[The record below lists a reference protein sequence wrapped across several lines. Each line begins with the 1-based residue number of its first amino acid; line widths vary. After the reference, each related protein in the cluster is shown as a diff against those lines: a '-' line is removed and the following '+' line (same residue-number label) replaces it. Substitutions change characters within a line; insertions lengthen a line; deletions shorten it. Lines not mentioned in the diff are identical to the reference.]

1 MIQVPHPKTQDYC
14 VHLKTGLADLL
25 RQDKNNALNP
35 GQKLLM
41 GFSGLFER
49 LQSDAGKLMVALRS
63 INIPQAWLSFDQLSK
78 ARGLSVS
85 DFFKFSSKL

>member
-1 MIQVPHPKTQDYC
+1 MFPQAPHPKTQEYC
-14 VHLKTGLADLL
+14 SQIKIGLANLL
-25 RQDKNNALNP
+25 RKENDVLSP

-49 LQSDAGKLMVALRS
+49 LQSDAGKLMTALRN
-63 INIPQAWLSFDQLSK
+63 INIPQAWLSFDQLNK

-85 DFFKFSSKL
+85 

>member
-1 MIQVPHPKTQDYC
+1 
-14 VHLKTGLADLL
+14 LL
-25 RQDKNNALNP
+25 REENEMLSP

-49 LQSDAGKLMVALRS
+49 LQSDAGKLMTALRNV
-63 INIPQAWLSFDQLSK
+63 NIPQAWLSFDQLNK

-85 DFFKFSSKL
+85 QVHETY